1 MRLSDARSTEA
12 SAQEL
17 VVARGKTVDDKRV
30 GLVFDIQ
37 RFSVHDGPGIRTIVF
52 LKSCPL
58 DCVWCSN
65 PESQRPEPEILYT
78 VSRCLQ
84 CGECVS
90 VCPRQALR
98 LDETG
103 VVVDETECVPCD
115 ACAAVC
121 PARAIRI
128 AGRVMSADEV
138 LAEVERDRVFYE
150 HSAGGMTL
158 SGGEPLSQPE
168 FAVALLRGARQGG
181 IHTAV
186 ETSGW
191 ADSADVRQVLRET
204 DLILFDVKH
213 MDSARHLAA
222 TGVPNQRI
230 LLNAE
235 LASQLG
241 VPMTIRTPVVPG
253 FSDRM
258 DDIMPIGRF
267 AIRLGIRDIHLL
279 PYHKYGVP
287 KYASL
292 RREYQLGDVLVPTEE
307 QMQALARALESLGL
321 SVRIGG

>member
-1 MRLSDARSTEA
+1 MRLSDAQSTEA
-12 SAQEL
+12 SAKEL
-17 VVARGKTVDDKRV
+17 VARVETGDDKLV
-30 GLVFDIQ
+30 GLIFDIQ

-58 DCVWCSN
+58 HCVWCSN
-65 PESQRPEPEILYT
+65 PESQRPEPEILYA
-78 VSRCLQ
+78 VSRCLR

-98 LDETG
+98 LNGTG
-103 VVVDETECVPCD
+103 VVIDATECT
-115 ACAAVC
+115 ACADCVASC
-121 PARAIRI
+121 PARAIRM
-128 AGRVMSADEV
+128 AGRLTSVEEV
-138 LAEVERDRVFYE
+138 LAEVERDRIFYQ
-150 HSAGGMTL
+150 HSGGGMTL

-168 FAVALLRGARQGG
+168 FALALLRGARARD
-181 IHTAV
+181 IHSAV
-186 ETSGW
+186 ETAGW
-191 ADSADVRQVLRET
+191 GESAEVRQVLRET
-204 DLILFDVKH
+204 DLVLFDVKH
-213 MDSARHLAA
+213 MDSARHVAA

-253 FSDRM
+253 FNDSI
-258 DDIMPIGRF
+258 DDIMSIGRF
-267 AIRLGIRDIHLL
+267 AIRLGVRDMHLL

-292 RREYQLGDVLVPTEE
+292 RREYQLGDVLVPSRE
-307 QMQALARALESLGL
+307 QMQALAQALESLGL